1 MTSAEGRQPP
11 NRRSNP
17 RMKAKAPS
25 AKLASADRTNDLLTD
40 FLASNLRL
48 DARKGHLELMGHRI
62 MLFRFEFLVAIQKQ
76 LETTIGTSAKGVL
89 YLSGERA
96 AAEVMPA
103 MASRLKELPT
113 GKEALTEIQRM
124 SDIWAT
130 IGVGRAII
138 TMFTPG
144 EGRYSFKIEDSTFP
158 VAYGPSSRPVCHLW
172 AGWAAGV
179 AKRLFGRDVLCE
191 EVACRSMGARFCEF
205 EIRPHAALP
214 PKP

>member
-1 MTSAEGRQPP
+1 
-11 NRRSNP
+11 
-17 RMKAKAPS
+17 MKAKATP
-25 AKLASADRTNDLLTD
+25 AKQVTADRTNDLVTN

-89 YLSGERA
+89 YLAGERA
-96 AAEVMPA
+96 AQEVMPA
-103 MASRLKELPT
+103 MAERLKDLPT
-113 GKEALTEIQRM
+113 GKESLIALQRM

-130 IGVGRAII
+130 IGVGRAMV
-138 TMFTPG
+138 TTFTPA

-158 VAYGPSSRPVCHLW
+158 AAYGPSSRPVCHLW

-179 AKRLFGRDVLCE
+179 VKRLFGTDVLCE
-191 EVACRSMGARFCEF
+191 EIACRSMGARYCEF
-205 EIRPHAALP
+205 EIRPHVALP

>member
-1 MTSAEGRQPP
+1 
-11 NRRSNP
+11 
-17 RMKAKAPS
+17 MKPKARS
-25 AKLASADRTNDLLTD
+25 AKGVTVDRTNELLTD

-103 MASRLKELPT
+103 MASRLKELPPT

-205 EIRPHAALP
+205 EIRPNAALP

>member
-1 MTSAEGRQPP
+1 
-11 NRRSNP
+11 
-17 RMKAKAPS
+17 
-25 AKLASADRTNDLLTD
+25 
-40 FLASNLRL
+40 
-48 DARKGHLELMGHRI
+48 MGHRI

-130 IGVGRAII
+130 VGVGRAII
-138 TMFTPG
+138 TTFTPG

-158 VAYGPSSRPVCHLW
+158 AAYGPSSRPVCHLW

-205 EIRPHAALP
+205 EIRPHASLP